1 MSRDCES
8 FPLFSTESIREIE
21 VFIIVRY
28 PCEIP
33 DRIVEDSRVKYK
45 CRNVSCDYLAASLG
59 GRVSSNSKV
68 GALPPINYKRGLC
81 IHTHT
86 HTYIHNSDLVA
97 LDVMFYISIE
107 KRFIHGNI
115 SEIVESFEIFEI
127 FFKIV
132 LMFYFYFF

>member
-45 CRNVSCDYLAASLG
+45 CRNVSRLSGGESPRAS
-59 GRVSSNSKV
+59 
-68 GALPPINYKRGLC
+68 
-81 IHTHT
+81 
-86 HTYIHNSDLVA
+86 
-97 LDVMFYISIE
+97 
-107 KRFIHGNI
+107 
-115 SEIVESFEIFEI
+115 
-127 FFKIV
+127 FKQFKSWRATADK
-132 LMFYFYFF
+132 L

>member
-45 CRNVSCDYLAASLG
+45 CRNVSRDYLAASLG

-68 GALPPINYKRGLC
+68 GALPSINYKRGLC
-81 IHTHT
+81 THT
-86 HTYIHNSDLVA
+86 HTCTYNGDLVA
-97 LDVMFYISIE
+97 LDVAFYISIE
-107 KRFIHGNI
+107 
-115 SEIVESFEIFEI
+115 E
-127 FFKIV
+127 
-132 LMFYFYFF
+132 